1 LSLSRAGAAV
11 AALAV
16 AAFCFGTT
24 ESLPIGLL
32 PQISSGLHVSPSAVG
47 LIVTG
52 YGLVV
57 AAASVPLARLTANV
71 RRRRLLAVVMALFV
85 AATVQHRHRRRRRAG
100 RFDPSLTGARDT
112 ALAGLVT
119 TSAAFLILAVQPS
132 SRTREATR
140 PSTRQPAHSSDQTI
154 PPSGEE

>member
-1 LSLSRAGAAV
+1 MSLSRAGAAV

-57 AAASVPLARLTANV
+57 AAASVPPARLTANV
-71 RRRRLLAVVMALFV
+71 RRRRLLSVVMALFV

-100 RFDPSLTGARDT
+100 RFDPFPDRSEGHRAGGPGHDERGISHPRGPTVEPDAGSHTALDTTTGA
-112 ALAGLVT
+112 LV
-119 TSAAFLILAVQPS
+119 
-132 SRTREATR
+132 R
-140 PSTRQPAHSSDQTI
+140 PDDPTQR
-154 PPSGEE
+154 